1 MIFLVINIK
10 KIFILYPNQMF
21 NVFDILKKLLIF
33 FFLLRFI
40 SMMNERMN
48 YKINLPFVNS

>member
-33 FFLLRFI
+33 FFLLRII

>member
-40 SMMNERMN
+40 STMNERMN